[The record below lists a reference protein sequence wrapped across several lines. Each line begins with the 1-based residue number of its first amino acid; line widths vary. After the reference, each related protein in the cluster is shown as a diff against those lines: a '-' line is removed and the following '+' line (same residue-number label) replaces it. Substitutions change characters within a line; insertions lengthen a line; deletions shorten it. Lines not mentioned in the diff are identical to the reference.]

1 PHAYTICNTT
11 HSIHPAQQ
19 RPLSFEI
26 NCSGLEKWKQH
37 GESCY
42 HLTTDWKTWKG
53 SKDYC
58 SSLSSNLLKI
68 ETKDELDFVKS
79 LTHTYHWIG
88 LSRKTDKEPWLWED
102 GTALTGDLFT
112 VTQQGTLQHCVLFVT
127 TGAKSES
134 CDDRN
139 PCICEKKTVHMEP
152 TALGVEG

>member
-1 PHAYTICNTT
+1 TWDGSTVAGGSNSSCP
-11 HSIHPAQQ
+11 
-19 RPLSFEI
+19 
-26 NCSGLEKWKQH
+26 EKWKQH

-42 HLTTDWKTWKG
+42 HLPTDWKTWQE

-58 SSLSSNLLKI
+58 SSLGSNFLKI

-102 GTALTGDLFT
+102 GT
-112 VTQQGTLQHCVLFVT
+112 QGTLQHCVLLVT
-127 TGAKSES
+127 IGAKSEF
-134 CDDRN
+134 CHERN
-139 PCICEKKTVHMEP
+139 PCVCEKAVHLEP